1 MGRSGCISRCQ
12 LIENPS
18 GRGSREVRR
27 GGKAD
32 GYWKGWV
39 SLCLFIL
46 YMVFSFFPGGLEH
59 RSHLMHGDI
68 SYVHIYG
75 IVSFLK
81 LLSLSHVREYFKMAP
96 IWDTMF
102 WVAVFEDC
110 QLLYFWFY
118 CIDFHITRILQV
130 PSWYRIAVVLSTA
143 FKGGDLILYICF

>member
-1 MGRSGCISRCQ
+1 MD
-12 LIENPS
+12 IERAESPS
-18 GRGSREVRR
+18 
-27 GGKAD
+27 
-32 GYWKGWV
+32 
-39 SLCLFIL
+39 
-46 YMVFSFFPGGLEH
+46 VFSYFTWFSLSSRGGLEH

-110 QLLYFWFY
+110 QLLYF
-118 CIDFHITRILQV
+118 
-130 PSWYRIAVVLSTA
+130 
-143 FKGGDLILYICF
+143 